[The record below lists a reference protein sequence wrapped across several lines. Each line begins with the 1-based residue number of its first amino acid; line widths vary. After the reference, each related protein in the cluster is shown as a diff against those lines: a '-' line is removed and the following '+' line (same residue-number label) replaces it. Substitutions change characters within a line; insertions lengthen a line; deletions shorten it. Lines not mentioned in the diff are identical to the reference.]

1 MINPV
6 SLLTP
11 LVKAEVSAMELSI
24 YACVY
29 TYIVYIY
36 STCLVGCLW
45 GKTNMGRKNRAD
57 FHPIKHKM
65 LQSLNIHS
73 GMGNSGGRGNNS
85 GKAVKQQ

>member
-1 MINPV
+1 M
-6 SLLTP
+6 
-11 LVKAEVSAMELSI
+11 SAMGLSI

-29 TYIVYIY
+29 IYCIY
-36 STCLVGCLW
+36 STCLAGCLW
-45 GKTNMGRKNRAD
+45 GKTNMGGENRAD

-73 GMGNSGGRGNNS
+73 GMGDNTSRGKNGSNS